1 MGKYAARRLLLL
13 GPLLFGVSVVVF
25 LIMHLSP
32 GDPAVLMLGQDATP
46 AAVAK
51 LRGELG
57 LSDPLPVQYVK
68 WVGRIASGN
77 LGRSLWTTRPVLEEV
92 LEKFVATLILTA
104 ASLCISVPFGIAL
117 GVLGAVTRGTV
128 LDAALT
134 LLAIAG
140 LSLPVFWIGLV
151 LMVTFSLHLGWFPAL
166 GMTSPAGGTGTDV
179 LYHLVLPAVTLAM
192 PSLAIIARITRTS
205 TVDALG
211 KEHVRTA
218 VAKGLPPRLVMVKHA
233 LNNGLIPIITVVGLQ
248 VGQLLGGAVLTETV
262 FAWPGLGTLLI
273 RGILA
278 RDFPLVQGAVLF
290 VATVFVLVN
299 LLVDLAY
306 AYIDP
311 RIHHA

>member
-1 MGKYAARRLLLL
+1 
-13 GPLLFGVSVVVF
+13 
-25 LIMHLSP
+25 
-32 GDPAVLMLGQDATP
+32 
-46 AAVAK
+46 
-51 LRGELG
+51 
-57 LSDPLPVQYVK
+57 
-68 WVGRIASGN
+68 
-77 LGRSLWTTRPVLEEV
+77 
-92 LEKFVATLILTA
+92 
-104 ASLCISVPFGIAL
+104 
-117 GVLGAVTRGTV
+117 V
-128 LDAALT
+128 LDAVLT

-211 KEHVRTA
+211 REHVRTA

-311 RIHHA
+311 RIRRA